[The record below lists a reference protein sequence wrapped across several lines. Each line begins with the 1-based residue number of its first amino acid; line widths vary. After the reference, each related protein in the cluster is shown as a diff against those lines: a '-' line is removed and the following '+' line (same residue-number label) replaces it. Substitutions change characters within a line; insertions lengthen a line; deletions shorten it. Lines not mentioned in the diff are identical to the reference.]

1 MRVAVIGAGPAGLM
15 AADVLSAHGVAVT
28 VHERMASPG
37 RKFLMAGRGGLNLTH
52 SEPLDHMLARYT
64 GSVALSDTI
73 RGFSPGD
80 LRALADGL
88 GEDTFVGSSGRVF
101 PRSFKASPFLR
112 AWLSRLR
119 ERGVTLATRETL
131 SGFDGARPII
141 TAADGAPRTLDC
153 DAALLAMGGA
163 SWPRLG
169 SNGAWADLLQSHGVD
184 VAPLRPANVGVS
196 IAWSDA
202 TRGRH
207 AGQPVKR
214 VGLTFGD
221 TRMRGEVVITRQG
234 LEGSAIYALSSAIRD
249 ALDSRRP
256 AVLRIDLAPDLT
268 LDAAVTKL
276 SEGRAKDSRANA
288 LRKRLGL
295 SLAAL
300 TLLRE
305 SAGGPLPSDL
315 MALATRVKIVEL
327 NVVGVAGLD
336 RAISTAGG
344 VTGDAMNDHL
354 MLRAIPG
361 VFIAGEMLD
370 WDAPTGGYLLQA
382 SFASGAAAAQGVLR
396 WLSREGVGTSSS

>member
-15 AADVLSAHGVAVT
+15 AADVLSAHGIAVT
-28 VHERMASPG
+28 IHERMASPG

-52 SEPLDHMLARYT
+52 SEPLERLLGRYT
-64 GSVALSDTI
+64 GSVGLDDTI
-73 RGFSPGD
+73 RAYSPEN

-112 AWLSRLR
+112 AWLARLR
-119 ERGVTLATRETL
+119 DRGVTLATRETL
-131 SGFDGARPII
+131 SGFDGARPLI
-141 TAADGAPRTLDC
+141 TAADGVPRTLDC
-153 DAALLAMGGA
+153 DATVLAMGGA

-169 SNGAWADLLQSHGVD
+169 SNGAWADTLLAHGVD
-184 VAPLRPANVGVS
+184 VAPLRPANVGVC

-202 TRGRH
+202 TRDRH
-207 AGQPVKR
+207 AGHPVKR

-221 TRMRGEVVITRQG
+221 THLRGEIVITQGG

-249 ALDSRRP
+249 ALDAAQP

-268 LDAAVTKL
+268 LDAAVAKL

-295 SLAAL
+295 SPAAL
-300 TLLRE
+300 ALLRE
-305 SAGGPLPSDL
+305 SAGGPLPTDL
-315 MALATRVKIVEL
+315 TALAERVK
-327 NVVGVAGLD
+327 NVALAIVGVAGLD

-344 VTGDAMNDHL
+344 VTGKALDDRL
-354 MLRAIPG
+354 MLRDMPG
-361 VFIAGEMLD
+361 VFVAGEMLD

-382 SFASGAAAAQGVLR
+382 SFASGAAAARGALTWLEGQPSSLQG
-396 WLSREGVGTSSS
+396 